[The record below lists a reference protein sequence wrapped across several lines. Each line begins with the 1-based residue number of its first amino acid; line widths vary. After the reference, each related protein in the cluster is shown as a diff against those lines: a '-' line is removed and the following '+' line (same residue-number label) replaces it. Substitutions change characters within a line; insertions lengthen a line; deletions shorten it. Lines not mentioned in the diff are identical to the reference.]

1 MSVQGIVQTIAA
13 VRNNGGF
20 IIDDFASCDVSYKP
34 NYLAVMLDDA
44 ADEIVVPIFKHQR
57 FPMTKIELDHAGR
70 PHMVRCPLKK
80 VFDTRHIDVHDF
92 AGYEPDVVLVIDV

>member
-1 MSVQGIVQTIAA
+1 MSVQMVKQVIAA
-13 VRNNGGF
+13 VRNNNGF
-20 IIDDFASCDVSYKP
+20 IIDDFAPCDAAYKP
-34 NYLAVMLDDA
+34 EHLAVMLDDA
-44 ADEIVVPIFKHQR
+44 TDEIVVPIFKHQR

-80 VFDTRHIDVHDF
+80 IFDTRHIDVHDF